1 MEKTIMNNEAIN
13 ISTFMHMQLY
23 ADDSLMRERQKV
35 IWGGE
40 KDKWFLAGFDETRYW
55 LIVQNNSSI
64 LHDGIGQTSIMEK
77 F

>member
-1 MEKTIMNNEAIN
+1 
-13 ISTFMHMQLY
+13 MQMIPLWGKDRKLY
-23 ADDSLMRERQKV
+23 E
-35 IWGGE
+35 GGK
-40 KDKWFLAGFDETRYW
+40 KDKCFLADFDETRYW